1 MINRRV
7 IAVWERPLKSKP
19 MLHSLER
26 ISTFAVELIEDL
38 ISGTER
44 GVKAAT
50 AREHVWFAKSSP
62 EPQ

>member
-1 MINRRV
+1 
-7 IAVWERPLKSKP
+7 